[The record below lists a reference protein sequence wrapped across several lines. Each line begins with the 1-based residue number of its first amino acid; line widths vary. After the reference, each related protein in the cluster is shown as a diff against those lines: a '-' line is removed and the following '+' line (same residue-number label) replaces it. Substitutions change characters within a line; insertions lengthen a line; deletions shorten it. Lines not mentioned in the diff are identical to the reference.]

1 MGKKNFIK
9 CHFQQKS
16 LDVMVASWAYEV
28 TGILT
33 QRSSEEV
40 SFV

>member
-16 LDVMVASWAYEV
+16 LDVMFASWAYEV
-28 TGILT
+28 TGFLT
-33 QRSSEEV
+33 QRSTEEASSV
-40 SFV
+40 